1 MKKTKVV
8 CTMGPNTNDRELMR
22 KLIQNGMDVARFNFS
37 HGDHE
42 EQKGRMDMLKE
53 LREEEHANTA
63 ILLDTKGPEIRTGLL
78 KDGKDVNISSLGRF
92 QLSIGCDEDVY
103 SDTKN
108 SIQKVAVRGVRFQA
122 NKELMEVVGEPT
134 FREVARNAAIVATS
148 AQELIP
154 LLDEYF
160 KTNSHI
166 TRAEF
171 ESAFNLKRATA
182 TLRLKELT
190 NMGVIKQEGAGKDTK
205 YIKA

>member
-1 MKKTKVV
+1 MAIDIEWQIKPPHK
-8 CTMGPNTNDRELMR
+8 NDNGDKPKLFPR
-22 KLIQNGMDVARFNFS
+22 KANVDVADENLVAKRLAAHS
-37 HGDHE
+37 GMSMGVALDVLE
-42 EQKGRMDMLKE
+42 DM
-53 LREEEHANTA
+53 
-63 ILLDTKGPEIRTGLL
+63 GEIIAGLL
-78 KDGKDVNISSLGRF
+78 RDGKDVNISSLGRF
-92 QLSIGCDEDVY
+92 SLSIGCDEDVY

-108 SIQKVAVRGVRFQA
+108 SQQKVAVRGVRFQA

-148 AQELIP
+148 AQELVP

>member
-1 MKKTKVV
+1 MAIDIEWQIRPPHKNDSGDKPKLFPRKANVEVVDENLLAKKLAAHSGMS
-8 CTMGPNTNDRELMR
+8 MG
-22 KLIQNGMDVARFNFS
+22 VALAVL
-37 HGDHE
+37 E
-42 EQKGRMDMLKE
+42 DM
-53 LREEEHANTA
+53 
-63 ILLDTKGPEIRTGLL
+63 GEIIAGLL
-78 KDGKDVNISSLGRF
+78 RDGKDVNISSLGRF

-122 NKELMEVVGEPT
+122 NKYLMDTVGEPT

>member
-1 MKKTKVV
+1 MAIDIEWQIKPPHKNDNGDKPKLFPRKANVEVVDENLVAKKLAAHSGMS
-8 CTMGPNTNDRELMR
+8 MGVAL
-22 KLIQNGMDVARFNFS
+22 DVL
-37 HGDHE
+37 E
-42 EQKGRMDMLKE
+42 DM
-53 LREEEHANTA
+53 
-63 ILLDTKGPEIRTGLL
+63 GEIIAGLL
-78 KDGKDVNISSLGRF
+78 RDGKDVNISSLGRF

-122 NKELMEVVGEPT
+122 NKYLIDTVGEPT

-148 AQELIP
+148 AQELVP

-160 KTNSHI
+160 KTHSHI

-190 NMGVIKQEGAGKDTK
+190 NMGVIKQDGAGKDTK

>member
-1 MKKTKVV
+1 MAIDIEWQIKPPHKNDNGDKPKLFPRKAKV
-8 CTMGPNTNDRELMR
+8 
-22 KLIQNGMDVARFNFS
+22 DVADENLLAKKLAAHS
-37 HGDHE
+37 GISTGVALAVLE
-42 EQKGRMDMLKE
+42 DMGEIMGE
-53 LREEEHANTA
+53 LLQE
-63 ILLDTKGPEIRTGLL
+63 
-78 KDGKDVNISSLGRF
+78 GKDINISSLGRF
-92 QLSIGCDEDVY
+92 SLSIGCDEDVY

-122 NKELMEVVGEPT
+122 NKYLMDTVGEPT

-148 AQELIP
+148 AQELVP

-160 KTNSHI
+160 KTHSHI

>member
-1 MKKTKVV
+1 MAIDIEWQIKPPHKNDNGDKPKLFPRKANVEVVDENLVAKKLAAHSGMS
-8 CTMGPNTNDRELMR
+8 MGVAL
-22 KLIQNGMDVARFNFS
+22 DVL
-37 HGDHE
+37 E
-42 EQKGRMDMLKE
+42 DM
-53 LREEEHANTA
+53 
-63 ILLDTKGPEIRTGLL
+63 GEIIAGLL
-78 KDGKDVNISSLGRF
+78 RDGKDVNISSLGRF

-122 NKELMEVVGEPT
+122 NKELMDVVGEPT

-148 AQELIP
+148 AQELVP

-171 ESAFNLKRATA
+171 ENAFNLKRATA

>member
-1 MKKTKVV
+1 MAIDIEWQIKPPHKNDNGDKPKLFPRKAKV
-8 CTMGPNTNDRELMR
+8 
-22 KLIQNGMDVARFNFS
+22 DVADENLLAKKLAAHS
-37 HGDHE
+37 GISTGVALAVLE
-42 EQKGRMDMLKE
+42 DMGEIMGE
-53 LREEEHANTA
+53 LLQE
-63 ILLDTKGPEIRTGLL
+63 
-78 KDGKDVNISSLGRF
+78 GKDINISSLGRF
-92 QLSIGCDEDVY
+92 SLSIGCNEDVY

-108 SIQKVAVRGVRFQA
+108 SKQKVAVRGVRFQA

-134 FREVARNAAIVATS
+134 FREVARNADIVATS
-148 AQELIP
+148 ADALIP

-160 KTNSHI
+160 KTHSHI

-190 NMGVIKQEGAGKDTK
+190 NMGVIKQDGAGKDTK

>member
-1 MKKTKVV
+1 MAIDIEWQIKPPHKNDSGDKPKLFPRKANVEVVDENLVAKKLAAHSGISTGVALAV
-8 CTMGPNTNDRELMR
+8 LEDMG
-22 KLIQNGMDVARFNFS
+22 
-37 HGDHE
+37 
-42 EQKGRMDMLKE
+42 
-53 LREEEHANTA
+53 
-63 ILLDTKGPEIRTGLL
+63 EIIAGLL
-78 KDGKDVNISSLGRF
+78 RDGKDVNISSLGRF

-122 NKELMEVVGEPT
+122 NKYLMDTVGEPT
-134 FREVARNAAIVATS
+134 FREVARNADIVATS
-148 AQELIP
+148 AQELVP

>member
-1 MKKTKVV
+1 MAIDIEWQIKPPHKNDNGDKPKLFPRKAKV
-8 CTMGPNTNDRELMR
+8 
-22 KLIQNGMDVARFNFS
+22 DVADEKLLAKKLAAHS
-37 HGDHE
+37 GISTGIALAVLE
-42 EQKGRMDMLKE
+42 DMGEIIGEL
-53 LREEEHANTA
+53 LRE
-63 ILLDTKGPEIRTGLL
+63 
-78 KDGKDVNISSLGRF
+78 GKDINISSLGRF
-92 QLSIGCDEDVY
+92 SLSIGCDEDVY

-108 SIQKVAVRGVRFQA
+108 SKQKVAVRGVRFQA

-134 FREVARNAAIVATS
+134 FREVARNADIVATP
-148 AQELIP
+148 ADALIP

-160 KTNSHI
+160 KTHFHI

>member
-1 MKKTKVV
+1 MAIDIEWQIKPPHKNDNGDKPKLFPRKAKV
-8 CTMGPNTNDRELMR
+8 
-22 KLIQNGMDVARFNFS
+22 DVADEKLLAKKLAAHS
-37 HGDHE
+37 GISTGVALAVLE
-42 EQKGRMDMLKE
+42 DMGEIMGE
-53 LREEEHANTA
+53 LLQE
-63 ILLDTKGPEIRTGLL
+63 
-78 KDGKDVNISSLGRF
+78 GKDINISSLGRF
-92 QLSIGCDEDVY
+92 SLSIGCDEDVY

-108 SIQKVAVRGVRFQA
+108 SKQKVAVRGVRFQA

-134 FREVARNAAIVATS
+134 FREVARNADIVATS
-148 AQELIP
+148 ADALIP

-160 KTNSHI
+160 KTHSHI

>member
-1 MKKTKVV
+1 MAIDIEWQIKPPHKNDNGDKPKLFPRKAKV
-8 CTMGPNTNDRELMR
+8 
-22 KLIQNGMDVARFNFS
+22 DVADEKLLAKKLAAHS
-37 HGDHE
+37 GISTGVALAVLE
-42 EQKGRMDMLKE
+42 DMGEIMGE
-53 LREEEHANTA
+53 LLQE
-63 ILLDTKGPEIRTGLL
+63 
-78 KDGKDVNISSLGRF
+78 GKDINISSLGRF
-92 QLSIGCDEDVY
+92 SLSIGCDEDVY

-108 SIQKVAVRGVRFQA
+108 SKQKVAVRGVRFQA

-148 AQELIP
+148 AQELVP

-160 KTNSHI
+160 KTHSHI

>member
-1 MKKTKVV
+1 MAIDIEWQIKPPHKNDNGDKPKLFPRKAKV
-8 CTMGPNTNDRELMR
+8 
-22 KLIQNGMDVARFNFS
+22 DVADEKLLAKKLAAHS
-37 HGDHE
+37 GISTGVALAVLE
-42 EQKGRMDMLKE
+42 DMGEIMGEL
-53 LREEEHANTA
+53 LRE
-63 ILLDTKGPEIRTGLL
+63 
-78 KDGKDVNISSLGRF
+78 GKDINISSLGRF
-92 QLSIGCDEDVY
+92 SLSIGCDEDVY

-108 SIQKVAVRGVRFQA
+108 SKQKVAVRGVRFQA

-134 FREVARNAAIVATS
+134 FREVARNADIVAIP
-148 AQELIP
+148 ADALIP

-160 KTNSHI
+160 KTHSHI

>member
-1 MKKTKVV
+1 MAIDIEWQIKPPHKNDNGDKPKLFPRKANVEVADENLVAKKLAAHSGMS
-8 CTMGPNTNDRELMR
+8 MGVAL
-22 KLIQNGMDVARFNFS
+22 DVL
-37 HGDHE
+37 E
-42 EQKGRMDMLKE
+42 DMGTII
-53 LREEEHANTA
+53 A
-63 ILLDTKGPEIRTGLL
+63 GLL
-78 KDGKDVNISSLGRF
+78 RDGKDVNISSLGRF
-92 QLSIGCDEDVY
+92 QLSIGCDEEVY

-122 NKELMEVVGEPT
+122 NKYLMDTVGEPT
-134 FREVARNAAIVATS
+134 FREVARNAAIIATS
-148 AQELIP
+148 VEELIP

-160 KTNSHI
+160 KTHSHI

>member
-1 MKKTKVV
+1 MAIDIEWQIKPPHKNDNGDKPKLFPRKAKV
-8 CTMGPNTNDRELMR
+8 
-22 KLIQNGMDVARFNFS
+22 DVADEKLLAKKLAAHS
-37 HGDHE
+37 GISTGVALAVLE
-42 EQKGRMDMLKE
+42 DMGEIMGE
-53 LREEEHANTA
+53 LLQE
-63 ILLDTKGPEIRTGLL
+63 
-78 KDGKDVNISSLGRF
+78 GKDINISSLGRF
-92 QLSIGCDEDVY
+92 SLSIGCDEDVY

-108 SIQKVAVRGVRFQA
+108 SKQKVAVRGVRFQA
-122 NKELMEVVGEPT
+122 NKELMDVVGEPT

-160 KTNSHI
+160 KTHSHI

>member
-1 MKKTKVV
+1 MAIDIEWQIKPPHKNDNGDKPKLFPRKAKV
-8 CTMGPNTNDRELMR
+8 
-22 KLIQNGMDVARFNFS
+22 DVADENLVAKRLAAHS
-37 HGDHE
+37 GMSMGVALDVLE
-42 EQKGRMDMLKE
+42 DMGEIMGEL
-53 LREEEHANTA
+53 LRE
-63 ILLDTKGPEIRTGLL
+63 
-78 KDGKDVNISSLGRF
+78 GKDINISSLGRF
-92 QLSIGCDEDVY
+92 SLSIGCDEDVY

-108 SIQKVAVRGVRFQA
+108 SKQKVAVRGVRFQA

-190 NMGVIKQEGAGKDTK
+190 NMGVVKQDGAGKDTK

>member
-1 MKKTKVV
+1 MAIDIEWQIKPPHKNDNGDKPKLFPRKAKV
-8 CTMGPNTNDRELMR
+8 
-22 KLIQNGMDVARFNFS
+22 DVADEKLLAKKLAAHS
-37 HGDHE
+37 GISTGVALAVLE
-42 EQKGRMDMLKE
+42 DMGEIMGE
-53 LREEEHANTA
+53 LLQE
-63 ILLDTKGPEIRTGLL
+63 
-78 KDGKDVNISSLGRF
+78 GKDINISSLGRF
-92 QLSIGCDEDVY
+92 SLSIGCDEDVY

-108 SIQKVAVRGVRFQA
+108 SKQKVVVRGVRFQA

-160 KTNSHI
+160 KTHSHI

>member
-1 MKKTKVV
+1 MAIDIEWQIKPPHKNDNGDKPKLFPRKAKV
-8 CTMGPNTNDRELMR
+8 
-22 KLIQNGMDVARFNFS
+22 DVADEKLLAKKLAAHS
-37 HGDHE
+37 GISTGVALAVLE
-42 EQKGRMDMLKE
+42 DMGEIMGE
-53 LREEEHANTA
+53 LLQE
-63 ILLDTKGPEIRTGLL
+63 
-78 KDGKDVNISSLGRF
+78 GKDINISSLGRF
-92 QLSIGCDEDVY
+92 SLSIGCDEDVY

-108 SIQKVAVRGVRFQA
+108 SKQKVAVRGVRFQA

-134 FREVARNAAIVATS
+134 FREVARNADIVATP
-148 AQELIP
+148 ADALIP

-160 KTNSHI
+160 KTHSHI

-190 NMGVIKQEGAGKDTK
+190 NMGLIKQEGAGKITK

>member
-1 MKKTKVV
+1 MAIDIEWQIKPPHKNDNGDKPKLFPRKAKV
-8 CTMGPNTNDRELMR
+8 
-22 KLIQNGMDVARFNFS
+22 DVADENLVAKRLAANS
-37 HGDHE
+37 GMSMGVALAVLE
-42 EQKGRMDMLKE
+42 DMGEIMGE
-53 LREEEHANTA
+53 LLQE
-63 ILLDTKGPEIRTGLL
+63 
-78 KDGKDVNISSLGRF
+78 GKDINISSLGRF
-92 QLSIGCDEDVY
+92 SLSIGCDEDVY

-122 NKELMEVVGEPT
+122 NKYLMDTVGEPT

-160 KTNSHI
+160 KTHSHI

>member
-1 MKKTKVV
+1 MAIDIEWQIKPPHKNDNGDKPKLFPRKANVEV
-8 CTMGPNTNDRELMR
+8 ADENLVAKRLAAHSGMSMGVAL
-22 KLIQNGMDVARFNFS
+22 DVL
-37 HGDHE
+37 E
-42 EQKGRMDMLKE
+42 DMGAIIAGL
-53 LREEEHANTA
+53 LRE
-63 ILLDTKGPEIRTGLL
+63 
-78 KDGKDVNISSLGRF
+78 GKDINISSLGRF
-92 QLSIGCDEDVY
+92 QLSIGCDEEVY

-122 NKELMEVVGEPT
+122 NKYLMDTVGEPT
-134 FREVARNAAIVATS
+134 FREVARNAAIIATS
-148 AQELIP
+148 VEELIP

-160 KTNSHI
+160 KTHSHI

>member
-1 MKKTKVV
+1 MAIDIEWQIKPPHKNDNGDKPKLFPRKAKV
-8 CTMGPNTNDRELMR
+8 
-22 KLIQNGMDVARFNFS
+22 DVADEKLLAKKLAAHS
-37 HGDHE
+37 GISTGVALAVLE
-42 EQKGRMDMLKE
+42 DMGEIMGE
-53 LREEEHANTA
+53 LLQE
-63 ILLDTKGPEIRTGLL
+63 
-78 KDGKDVNISSLGRF
+78 GKDINISSLGRF
-92 QLSIGCDEDVY
+92 SLSIGCDEDVY

-108 SIQKVAVRGVRFQA
+108 SKQKVAVRGVRFQA
-122 NKELMEVVGEPT
+122 NKYLMDTVGEPT
-134 FREVARNAAIVATS
+134 FREVARNADIVATS
-148 AQELIP
+148 AQELVP

-160 KTNSHI
+160 KTHSHI

>member
-1 MKKTKVV
+1 MAIDIEWQIKPPHKNDNGDKPKLFPRKANVEVADENLVAKKLAAHSGMS
-8 CTMGPNTNDRELMR
+8 MGVAL
-22 KLIQNGMDVARFNFS
+22 DVL
-37 HGDHE
+37 E
-42 EQKGRMDMLKE
+42 DMGTII
-53 LREEEHANTA
+53 A
-63 ILLDTKGPEIRTGLL
+63 GLL
-78 KDGKDVNISSLGRF
+78 RDGKDVNISSLGRF
-92 QLSIGCDEDVY
+92 QLSIGCDEEVY

-122 NKELMEVVGEPT
+122 NKYLMDTVGEPT
-134 FREVARNAAIVATS
+134 FREVARNAAIIATS
-148 AQELIP
+148 VEELIP

-160 KTNSHI
+160 ITHSHI

>member
-1 MKKTKVV
+1 MAIDIEWQIRPPHKNDSGDKPKLFPRKAKV
-8 CTMGPNTNDRELMR
+8 
-22 KLIQNGMDVARFNFS
+22 DVADENLLAKKLAAHS
-37 HGDHE
+37 GISTGVALAVLE
-42 EQKGRMDMLKE
+42 DMGEIMGEL
-53 LREEEHANTA
+53 LRE
-63 ILLDTKGPEIRTGLL
+63 
-78 KDGKDVNISSLGRF
+78 GKDINISSLGRF
-92 QLSIGCDEDVY
+92 SLSIGCDEEVY

-134 FREVARNAAIVATS
+134 FREVARNAAIIATS
-148 AQELIP
+148 VEELIP

-160 KTNSHI
+160 KTHSHI

>member
-1 MKKTKVV
+1 MAIDIEWQIKPPHKNDNGDKPKLFPRKAKV
-8 CTMGPNTNDRELMR
+8 
-22 KLIQNGMDVARFNFS
+22 DVADEKLLAKKLAAHS
-37 HGDHE
+37 GISTGVALAVLE
-42 EQKGRMDMLKE
+42 DMGEIMGE
-53 LREEEHANTA
+53 LLQE
-63 ILLDTKGPEIRTGLL
+63 
-78 KDGKDVNISSLGRF
+78 GKDINISSLGRF
-92 QLSIGCDEDVY
+92 SLSIGCDEDVY

-108 SIQKVAVRGVRFQA
+108 SKQKVAVRGVRFQA

-148 AQELIP
+148 AQELVP

-160 KTNSHI
+160 KTHSHI

-190 NMGVIKQEGAGKDTK
+190 NMGVIKQDGAGKDTK

>member
-1 MKKTKVV
+1 MAIDIEWQIKPPHKNDNGDKPKLFPRKAKV
-8 CTMGPNTNDRELMR
+8 
-22 KLIQNGMDVARFNFS
+22 DVADEKLLAKKLAAHS
-37 HGDHE
+37 GISTGVALAVLE
-42 EQKGRMDMLKE
+42 DMGEIMGE
-53 LREEEHANTA
+53 LLQE
-63 ILLDTKGPEIRTGLL
+63 
-78 KDGKDVNISSLGRF
+78 GKDINISSLGRF
-92 QLSIGCDEDVY
+92 SLSIGCDEDVY

-148 AQELIP
+148 ADALIP

-160 KTNSHI
+160 KTHSHI

>member
-1 MKKTKVV
+1 MAIDIEWQIKPPHK
-8 CTMGPNTNDRELMR
+8 NDNGDKPKLFPR
-22 KLIQNGMDVARFNFS
+22 KANVDVADEKLLAKKLAAHS
-37 HGDHE
+37 GISTGVALAVLE
-42 EQKGRMDMLKE
+42 DMGEIMGEL
-53 LREEEHANTA
+53 LRE
-63 ILLDTKGPEIRTGLL
+63 
-78 KDGKDVNISSLGRF
+78 GKDINISSLGRF
-92 QLSIGCDEDVY
+92 SLSIGCDEDVY

-108 SIQKVAVRGVRFQA
+108 SKQKVAVRGVRFQA

-134 FREVARNAAIVATS
+134 FREVARNADIVATP
-148 AQELIP
+148 ADALIP

-160 KTNSHI
+160 KTHSHI

>member
-1 MKKTKVV
+1 MAIDIEWQAKPALQQGDGDKPKLFPRKAKV
-8 CTMGPNTNDRELMR
+8 
-22 KLIQNGMDVARFNFS
+22 DVANENLVAKKLAAHS
-37 HGDHE
+37 GISTGVALAVLE
-42 EQKGRMDMLKE
+42 DMGEIMGE
-53 LREEEHANTA
+53 LLQE
-63 ILLDTKGPEIRTGLL
+63 
-78 KDGKDVNISSLGRF
+78 GKDINISSLGRF
-92 QLSIGCDEDVY
+92 SLSIGCDEDVY

-108 SIQKVAVRGVRFQA
+108 SKQKVAVRGVRFQA

-148 AQELIP
+148 VEELIP
-154 LLDEYF
+154 LLDKYF
-160 KTNSHI
+160 KMHSHI

-190 NMGVIKQEGAGKDTK
+190 NMGVIKQEGAGKNIK

>member
-1 MKKTKVV
+1 MAIDIEWQIKPPHKNDSGDKPKLFPRKAKV
-8 CTMGPNTNDRELMR
+8 
-22 KLIQNGMDVARFNFS
+22 DVADEKLLAKKLAAHS
-37 HGDHE
+37 GISTGVALAVLE
-42 EQKGRMDMLKE
+42 DMGEIMGEL
-53 LREEEHANTA
+53 LRE
-63 ILLDTKGPEIRTGLL
+63 
-78 KDGKDVNISSLGRF
+78 GKDINISSLGRF
-92 QLSIGCDEDVY
+92 SLSIGCNEDVY

-108 SIQKVAVRGVRFQA
+108 SKQKVAVRGVRFQA

-134 FREVARNAAIVATS
+134 FREVARNADIVATS
-148 AQELIP
+148 ADALIP

-160 KTNSHI
+160 KTHSHI

-190 NMGVIKQEGAGKDTK
+190 NMGVIKQEGAGKNTK

>member
-1 MKKTKVV
+1 MAIDIEWQAKPALQQGDGDKPKLF
-8 CTMGPNTNDRELMR
+8 PR
-22 KLIQNGMDVARFNFS
+22 KANVDVADENLVAKKLAAHS
-37 HGDHE
+37 GMSMGVALDVLE
-42 EQKGRMDMLKE
+42 DM
-53 LREEEHANTA
+53 
-63 ILLDTKGPEIRTGLL
+63 GEIIGGLL
-78 KDGKDVNISSLGRF
+78 RDGKDVNISSLGRF
-92 QLSIGCDEDVY
+92 SLSIGCDEDVY

-122 NKELMEVVGEPT
+122 NKYLMDTVGEPT

-190 NMGVIKQEGAGKDTK
+190 NMGVIKQDGAGKDTK

>member
-1 MKKTKVV
+1 MAIDIEWQIKPPHKNDNGDKPKLFPRKAKV
-8 CTMGPNTNDRELMR
+8 
-22 KLIQNGMDVARFNFS
+22 DVADEKLLAKKIAAHS
-37 HGDHE
+37 GISTGVALAVLE
-42 EQKGRMDMLKE
+42 DMGEIMGE
-53 LREEEHANTA
+53 LLQE
-63 ILLDTKGPEIRTGLL
+63 
-78 KDGKDVNISSLGRF
+78 GKDINISSLGRF
-92 QLSIGCDEDVY
+92 SLSIGCDEDVY

-108 SIQKVAVRGVRFQA
+108 SKQKVAVRGVRFQA

-148 AQELIP
+148 VEELIP

-160 KTNSHI
+160 KTHSHI

>member
-1 MKKTKVV
+1 MAIDIEWQIRPPHKNDSGDKPKLFPRKAKV
-8 CTMGPNTNDRELMR
+8 
-22 KLIQNGMDVARFNFS
+22 DVADENLLAKKLAAHS
-37 HGDHE
+37 GISTGVALAVLE
-42 EQKGRMDMLKE
+42 DMGEIMGE
-53 LREEEHANTA
+53 LLQE
-63 ILLDTKGPEIRTGLL
+63 
-78 KDGKDVNISSLGRF
+78 GKDINISSLGRF
-92 QLSIGCDEDVY
+92 SLSIGCDEDVY

-108 SIQKVAVRGVRFQA
+108 SKQKVAVRGVRFQA

-134 FREVARNAAIVATS
+134 FREVARNADIVATS
-148 AQELIP
+148 ADALIP

-160 KTNSHI
+160 KTHSHI

>member
-1 MKKTKVV
+1 MAIDIEWQIRPPHKNDSGDKPKLFPRKANVEVADENLLAKKLAAHSGISTGVALAV
-8 CTMGPNTNDRELMR
+8 LEDMGEIMGEL
-22 KLIQNGMDVARFNFS
+22 LQ
-37 HGDHE
+37 E
-42 EQKGRMDMLKE
+42 
-53 LREEEHANTA
+53 
-63 ILLDTKGPEIRTGLL
+63 
-78 KDGKDVNISSLGRF
+78 GKDINISSLGRF
-92 QLSIGCDEDVY
+92 QLSIGCDEEVY

-122 NKELMEVVGEPT
+122 NKYLMDTVGEPT
-134 FREVARNAAIVATS
+134 FREVARNAAIIATS
-148 AQELIP
+148 VEELIP

-160 KTNSHI
+160 KTHSHI

>member
-1 MKKTKVV
+1 MAIDIEWQIKPPHKNDNGDKPKLFPRKANVEVV
-8 CTMGPNTNDRELMR
+8 DENLVAKRLAAHSGMSMGVAL
-22 KLIQNGMDVARFNFS
+22 DVL
-37 HGDHE
+37 E
-42 EQKGRMDMLKE
+42 DM
-53 LREEEHANTA
+53 
-63 ILLDTKGPEIRTGLL
+63 GEIIAGLL

-122 NKELMEVVGEPT
+122 NKYLMDTVGEPT

-148 AQELIP
+148 AQELVP